1 MPSITVIQTI
11 KEKRKE
17 RKKERRKE
25 RREKDAWLR
34 LKQGGREME
43 GRIARQMV
51 ARRRRERGP
60 QNKSSY
66 A

>member
-34 LKQGGREME
+34 LKQGGREGDGGQDRQTDGCKKKKRE
-43 GRIARQMV
+43 GT
-51 ARRRRERGP
+51 P
-60 QNKSSY
+60 K
-66 A
+66 